1 MFNSAK
7 LLFNVRIKDY
17 MDFVLDNQIVLVIL
31 ISGLLITE
39 VILTRRFATVIFGCT
54 WVRFSIALTW
64 KMI

>member
-7 LLFNVRIKDY
+7 LLFSVRIKNY

-39 VILTRRFATVIFGCT
+39 VILTRRFATVIFGYT
-54 WVRFSIALTW
+54 
-64 KMI
+64 